1 MRTVQVGV
9 IGFGL
14 GGRVFHAP
22 IISAV
27 PGLQLAAIVERSG
40 DSARAAYPNVKVVRT
55 VSELLAIDS
64 IELIVVTTPNPTHLD
79 LARQCLM
86 AGRHVVVDKPFATT
100 YAEAAELVRIAEER
114 GRLITVYQ
122 NRRWDGDF
130 LTLRRIMQDGRLGR
144 LVLFESHME
153 RYRPMLKSEAWRELP
168 SPGSGLWFDLGPHLL
183 DQAFVLFGPPESMTA
198 ELRSERDGAAVDD
211 AFDVV
216 LQYPRMRVLLRSNLL
231 TCVPGPR
238 FRLNGTQG
246 SFVKYGSDPQEDA
259 LKAGEKPGRPDWGQE
274 PKENWG
280 TMSIADGDKLTE
292 TRIPTETGDYRRYY
306 ENVRDAIVSGAPL
319 DVSPQ
324 HALRIM
330 QALELGIESS
340 KRGCRL
346 PFKGTATAKT

>member
-1 MRTVQVGV
+1 MRTVQVGL

-22 IISAV
+22 IIRAV

-40 DSARAAYPNVKVVRT
+40 DSARAAYPDVRVVRS
-55 VSELLAIDS
+55 VGELLSIDS

-79 LARQCLM
+79 LARQCLE
-86 AGRHVVVDKPFATT
+86 AGRHVLVDKPFTT
-100 YAEAAELVRIAEER
+100 TCAEADELVRLAKER
-114 GRLITVYQ
+114 NRFITVYH

-130 LTLRRIMQDGRLGR
+130 LTLRRIVKGGALGR

-153 RYRPMLKSEAWRELP
+153 RYRPTLKADAWRELP
-168 SPGSGLWFDLGPHLL
+168 KAGSGLWFDLGPHLL
-183 DQAFVLFGPPESMTA
+183 DQALVLFGQPEAMTA
-198 ELRSERDGAAVDD
+198 DLRVERDGAVVDD

-216 LQYPRMRVLLRSNLL
+216 LHYPRLRVLIRSNLL

-238 FRLNGTQG
+238 FRLNGTLG
-246 SFVKYGSDPQEDA
+246 SFVKYGSDPQEEA
-259 LKAGEKPGRPDWGQE
+259 LKRGETPDQPNWGKE
-274 PKENWG
+274 PSENWG
-280 TMSIADGDKLTE
+280 TLSVSVGEGDTLTQ

-324 HALRIM
+324 HGLLIM
-330 QALELGIESS
+330 RALELAMESS
-340 KRGCRL
+340 RQRCTL
-346 PFKGTATAKT
+346 PFPA

>member
-22 IISAV
+22 VISAV

-40 DSARAAYPNVKVVRT
+40 DSARAAYPDARVVRS
-55 VSELLAIDS
+55 VGELLAIDS
-64 IELIVVTTPNPTHLD
+64 IELVVVTTPNPTHLD
-79 LARQCLM
+79 LARQCLQ

-100 YAEAAELVRIAEER
+100 YAEAAELVRIAQDC

-130 LTLRRIMQDGRLGR
+130 LTLRRVVKDGSLGR

-153 RYRPMLKSEAWRELP
+153 RYRPSLKAEAWREQP
-168 SPGSGLWFDLGPHLL
+168 TPGSGLWFDLGPHLL
-183 DQAFVLFGPPESMTA
+183 DQAFVLFGAPESMTA
-198 ELRSERDGAAVDD
+198 ELRAERDGAVVDD

-216 LQYPRMRVLLRSNLL
+216 LHYPKLRVLLRSNLL
-231 TCVPGPR
+231 TCAPGPR
-238 FRLNGTQG
+238 FRLNGVRG

-259 LKAGEKPGRPDWGQE
+259 LKGGAKLNSPNWGQE
-274 PKENWG
+274 PAENWG
-280 TMSIADGDKLTE
+280 TLSIAEGE
-292 TRIPTETGDYRRYY
+292 RVSQTRVPTETGNYSRYY
-306 ENVRDAIVSGAPL
+306 QNVRDAIVAGAPL

-324 HALRIM
+324 HALDIM
-330 QALELGIESS
+330 RALELGIESS
-340 KRGCRL
+340 RRGCKL
-346 PFKGTATAKT
+346 PFAAATAKP

>member
-40 DSARAAYPNVKVVRT
+40 NSAQATYPNVRVVRST
-55 VSELLAIDS
+55 EELLAIDS
-64 IELIVVTTPNPTHLD
+64 IELVAVTTPNKTHLE
-79 LARQCLM
+79 LARQCLE

-100 YAEAAELVRIAEER
+100 SAEAAEMVRIAKER

-130 LTLRRIMQDGRLGR
+130 LTMRSVVKDDRLGR
-144 LVLFESHME
+144 LVHFESHME
-153 RYRPMLKSEAWRELP
+153 RYRPALKAAAWRELP
-168 SPGSGLWFDLGPHLL
+168 TPGSGLWFDLGPHML

-198 ELRSERDGAAVDD
+198 ELRTEREGAVVDD

-216 LQYPRMRVLLRSNLL
+216 LHYPKLRVLLRSNLL
-231 TCVPGPR
+231 TCVAGPR

-259 LKAGEKPGRPDWGQE
+259 LKQGASMDQPNWGQE
-274 PKENWG
+274 PKENDG
-280 TMSIADGDKLTE
+280 TLSIAEDDKITA
-292 TRIPTETGDYRRYY
+292 TRIPTQAGDYRGYY
-306 ENVRDAIVSGAPL
+306 RNVRDAILSGAPL

-324 HALRIM
+324 HGLRIM
-330 QALELGIESS
+330 RALELGMESS
-340 KRGCRL
+340 RRGCRL
-346 PFKGTATAKT
+346 PFDKS